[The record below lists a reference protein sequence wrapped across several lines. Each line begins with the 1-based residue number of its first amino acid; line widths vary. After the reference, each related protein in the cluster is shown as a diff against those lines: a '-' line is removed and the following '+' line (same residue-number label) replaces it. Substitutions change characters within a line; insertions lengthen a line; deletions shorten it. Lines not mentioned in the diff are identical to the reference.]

1 MEMIDHMNRENDIG
15 TNDNHDDPHNET
27 KRDPNYRSYFIRI
40 RPSKIARSIIIIK
53 PPSKE
58 EGKKRKGELQTRTT
72 G

>member
-1 MEMIDHMNRENDIG
+1 MNRENDIG
-15 TNDNHDDPHNET
+15 TNDNHDESHNET

-53 PPSKE
+53 PTSKE